1 MLSHFLK
8 NAPDL
13 SSSQFFSRMS
23 HSPDLPAYYLLMSF
37 TSLSHVFFFKQV
49 LLNLGSTFFFFF
61 GKNTSKIVLCFLLR
75 RGLEKHMVLVFE
87 RVRWTSV

>member
-37 TSLSHVFFFKQV
+37 TSLSHVFFYTGFIKFGF
-49 LLNLGSTFFFFF
+49 NFFF

-75 RGLEKHMVLVFE
+75 QGLEKHMVLMFE
-87 RVRWTSV
+87 KVRWTSV